1 MSLRIEIDGSWS
13 AEDFA
18 RMFASVNDI
27 YSVFALVKVERDS
40 AEEMERY
47 FREFEEY
54 YPFPL
59 RRLPRRL
66 RGRFALQ
73 QSMFGVSLTK
83 LIDGANLARSFESL
97 ENDERLMVR
106 RCTYASPGVTDFT
119 GLGQALGHLKDVIIK
134 LIDVKTASRER
145 NIRNQILEEE
155 LQAAALKN
163 VREKIAILKELGY
176 TEADL
181 RSTVAALSPSVLTL
195 EKFVDRGMIMS
206 AQIQDDNHG

>member
-83 LIDGANLARSFESL
+83 LIDGANLTRSFESL

-119 GLGQALGHLKDVIIK
+119 GLGQALGGSSGSV
-134 LIDVKTASRER
+134 VKTVSGDTISFFQ
-145 NIRNQILEEE
+145 IR
-155 LQAAALKN
+155 
-163 VREKIAILKELGY
+163 
-176 TEADL
+176 
-181 RSTVAALSPSVLTL
+181 
-195 EKFVDRGMIMS
+195 
-206 AQIQDDNHG
+206 

>member
-66 RGRFALQ
+66 RGRFVLQ
-73 QSMFGVSLTK
+73 QSMFG
-83 LIDGANLARSFESL
+83 
-97 ENDERLMVR
+97 
-106 RCTYASPGVTDFT
+106 
-119 GLGQALGHLKDVIIK
+119 GLFRICG
-134 LIDVKTASRER
+134 
-145 NIRNQILEEE
+145 
-155 LQAAALKN
+155 
-163 VREKIAILKELGY
+163 
-176 TEADL
+176 
-181 RSTVAALSPSVLTL
+181 
-195 EKFVDRGMIMS
+195 
-206 AQIQDDNHG
+206 